1 MSAELAASSADDALR
16 LVDDNA
22 FHKETSVAFSDWQAS
37 AILNPSRDTA
47 MSRPQLEE
55 FRPGSRPGPR
65 RYQPPIPEHHT
76 GSAKFYVPAKPR
88 HLFEAVPE
96 PVAIQAGGKLSTKEW
111 ENEVARSILALY
123 RADVSRRAGAAAPIA
138 AHLAYK
144 EPPSSPH
151 LEPKRKPT
159 RLQALGTE
167 SIATGTLDSPNSGRS
182 ARAKESLDS
191 GTASESQLG
200 GGWAATSASNS
211 DVYAA
216 IEAVAATVAAVS
228 QSVDDAPP
236 TTKSKKT
243 KKKKQSSTVKSA
255 VREAQPPREW
265 CQRCWSCWL

>member
-1 MSAELAASSADDALR
+1 MSTELAASSADDALR

-37 AILNPSRDTA
+37 AILNPSRDAT

-65 RYQPPIPEHHT
+65 VHQPPIPEHHA

-123 RADVSRRAGAAAPIA
+123 RADVSRRAGASAPIA

-151 LEPKRKPT
+151 VEPKRKPT

-167 SIATGTLDSPNSGRS
+167 SFATGTLDSPSSSRS
-182 ARAKESLDS
+182 TRAKESLDDA
-191 GTASESQLG
+191 TASESQLG

-216 IEAVAATVAAVS
+216 IEAVAATVAAAS
-228 QSVDDAPP
+228 QSVDEAHP
-236 TTKSKKT
+236 TTKPKKT
-243 KKKKQSSTVKSA
+243 KKKKAKSSTLKAA
-255 VREAQPPREW
+255 VREPPRNVLFFRV
-265 CQRCWSCWL
+265 QFG